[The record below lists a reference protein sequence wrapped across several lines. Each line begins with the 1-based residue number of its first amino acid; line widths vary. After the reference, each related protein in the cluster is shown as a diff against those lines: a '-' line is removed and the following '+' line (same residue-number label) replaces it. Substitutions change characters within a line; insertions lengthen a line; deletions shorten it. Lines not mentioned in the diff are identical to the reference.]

1 MENLQKVKLQKSII
15 KMEAF
20 KIATGIETKIVKG
33 FVSVRSEKLKENPLL
48 NYKIGSV
55 KFRSKHLPKKR
66 ISINDWFRKFE
77 AQ

>member
-1 MENLQKVKLQKSII
+1 
-15 KMEAF
+15 MEAF

-33 FVSVRSEKLKENPLL
+33 FVSVRSEKLEENPLL
-48 NYKIGSV
+48 NYKISSV
-55 KFRSKHLPKKR
+55 KFRSKHLPKNR